1 MRRPRTTR
9 MVSPEGGVPSLS
21 IAAYKSP
28 LDVTRV
34 FYKES
39 NMPYITQQERDR
51 LDPLL
56 QPLLYQLGTADRGVF
71 GRLNYVITRLIA
83 YAWRVESSYVR
94 AAALSGVLTN

>member
-1 MRRPRTTR
+1 
-9 MVSPEGGVPSLS
+9 
-21 IAAYKSP
+21 
-28 LDVTRV
+28 
-34 FYKES
+34 
-39 NMPYITQQERDR
+39 MPYITQQERDR

-94 AAALSGVLTN
+94 AAALSGVLTNVAAEFYRRSVAPYEDTKIEENGDVEEYK